1 MAIKTF
7 RGKSVNEALAL
18 VKRELGPNAVIL
30 HTKTHKVGGVFGIG
44 AHTVTEITATADASV
59 ARSVQSRNTQR
70 ERTAAERPR
79 QHAAEPSPERRATR
93 RELLEYARSTT
104 NANATSATAVAPP
117 PARPASVDLDPLD
130 PLAALASRRT
140 RREPSETAERTRP
153 EPSPEQRLRQSRSN
167 DALPMDDEFVPSR
180 PPARREEPT
189 ERNESARDAARPQPE
204 RRTEPSPSRHAPVA
218 EHAPPSSQNQPSAIE
233 AELAALRRMVTQ
245 VLQSSRVGGF
255 GTQQDALTD
264 LYAKLIENELA
275 AELADEISTVV
286 REELNRDELASP
298 DIVRQSI
305 LRHLAAHIPVSRSLP
320 PAGQQE
326 DGRPL
331 TLALIGPTG
340 VGKTTT
346 LAKLAATYKLRRG
359 KKVGLV
365 TCDTY
370 RIAAVDQLRTYA
382 NIIGLPL
389 KVALTPADMRQA
401 CEQLSDCDVI
411 LIDTAGRS
419 QRDVGKIDELRQLVD
434 AAAPHQTH
442 LVLSSTHSERVLAE
456 AAAKFVDIQ
465 PDHVIFTKLDEAVS
479 VGLVVNTL
487 RRLNAKLS
495 FVTTGQE
502 VPDQIELGNADRIAR
517 LVVDGGSAR

>member
-1 MAIKTF
+1 MTPEKPIPI
-7 RGKSVNEALAL
+7 EADRSPAHASA
-18 VKRELGPNAVIL
+18 PSAPQ
-30 HTKTHKVGGVFGIG
+30 G
-44 AHTVTEITATADASV
+44 A
-59 ARSVQSRNTQR
+59 NT
-70 ERTAAERPR
+70 
-79 QHAAEPSPERRATR
+79 
-93 RELLEYARSTT
+93 
-104 NANATSATAVAPP
+104 
-117 PARPASVDLDPLD
+117 
-130 PLAALASRRT
+130 
-140 RREPSETAERTRP
+140 
-153 EPSPEQRLRQSRSN
+153 
-167 DALPMDDEFVPSR
+167 
-180 PPARREEPT
+180 
-189 ERNESARDAARPQPE
+189 
-204 RRTEPSPSRHAPVA
+204 
-218 EHAPPSSQNQPSAIE
+218 AIE

-245 VLQSSRVGGF
+245 VLQTSRAGGVA
-255 GTQQDALTD
+255 QQPDALTD
-264 LYAKLIENELA
+264 LYAQLIENELA
-275 AELADEISTVV
+275 SELAEQVTSAV
-286 REELNRDELASP
+286 REELNREELASP

-305 LRHLAAHIPVSRSLP
+305 LRHLATYIPVSRSLT
-320 PAGQQE
+320 PAGRME

-331 TLALIGPTG
+331 TIALIGPTG

-359 KKVGLV
+359 KRVGLV

-419 QRDVGKIDELRQLVD
+419 QRDIGKIGELRDLVD

-456 AAAKFVDIQ
+456 AAAKFVDIK

-479 VGLVVNTL
+479 VGLIVNTL
-487 RRLNAKLS
+487 HRLQARLS

-517 LVVDGGSAR
+517 LVVDGGAIR

>member
-79 QHAAEPSPERRATR
+79 QHTPEPSPERRATR
-93 RELLEYARSTT
+93 RELLEYARSTL
-104 NANATSATAVAPP
+104 NANASSATAVAPT
-117 PARPASVDLDPLD
+117 RPAAVDLDPLD

-140 RREPSETAERTRP
+140 RREPSESTERTRP
-153 EPSPEQRLRQSRSN
+153 QPSPKRRLRQSAPN
-167 DALPMDDEFVPSR
+167 DALPMDDEFVPTR
-180 PPARREEPT
+180 PPARREEPK
-189 ERNESARDAARPQPE
+189 ERNEPTRDAPRPQPE
-204 RRTEPSPSRHAPVA
+204 RRTEPSQSRPTPVA
-218 EHAPPSSQNQPSAIE
+218 EPAPTSSQAQPSAIE

-245 VLQSSRVGGF
+245 VLQSSRVGGV

>member
-18 VKRELGPNAVIL
+18 VKRDMGPNAVIL

-44 AHTVTEITATADASV
+44 AQTVTEITATADASV
-59 ARSVQSRNTQR
+59 ARSVQSRSAPR
-70 ERTAAERPR
+70 ASAER
-79 QHAAEPSPERRATR
+79 AAPAPAATAGSGDRRATR
-93 RELLEYARSTT
+93 RELLEYARS
-104 NANATSATAVAPP
+104 NAAVPVGAGVAEPPRRAPEE
-117 PARPASVDLDPLD
+117 LDPLD
-130 PLAALASRRT
+130 PLAALASRRSRRDT
-140 RREPSETAERTRP
+140 REESEPSRPSRTADRGFGDHAE
-153 EPSPEQRLRQSRSN
+153 SDL
-167 DALPMDDEFVPSR
+167 LPMDDEA
-180 PPARREEPT
+180 PPVAR
-189 ERNESARDAARPQPE
+189 SARPADGSRRLHDPPAARPSSADE
-204 RRTEPSPSRHAPVA
+204 HTEPTPRSTGRATPATSSVPSPAP
-218 EHAPPSSQNQPSAIE
+218 SSAIE

-245 VLQSSRVGGF
+245 VLQSSRVGGA
-255 GTQQDALTD
+255 GTHQDALTD
-264 LYAKLIENELA
+264 FYAKLIENELA
-275 AELADEISTVV
+275 AELADEISTQV
-286 REELNRDELASP
+286 REELSRDELSSE
-298 DIVRQSI
+298 DIVRQSL
-305 LRHLAAHIPVSRSLP
+305 LRHLAAYIPVSRSLP
-320 PAGQQE
+320 PAGRQE

-359 KKVGLV
+359 KRVGLV

-389 KVALTPADMRQA
+389 KVALTPTDMRQA

-456 AAAKFVDIQ
+456 AAAKFVDIE

-517 LVVDGGSAR
+517 LVVDGGAAR

>member
-1 MAIKTF
+1 MEPK
-7 RGKSVNEALAL
+7 
-18 VKRELGPNAVIL
+18 P
-30 HTKTHKVGGVFGIG
+30 
-44 AHTVTEITATADASV
+44 
-59 ARSVQSRNTQR
+59 QR
-70 ERTAAERPR
+70 QQIP
-79 QHAAEPSPERRATR
+79 PR
-93 RELLEYARSTT
+93 REPE
-104 NANATSATAVAPP
+104 APP
-117 PARPASVDLDPLD
+117 PA
-130 PLAALASRRT
+130 
-140 RREPSETAERTRP
+140 
-153 EPSPEQRLRQSRSN
+153 Q
-167 DALPMDDEFVPSR
+167 
-180 PPARREEPT
+180 PT
-189 ERNESARDAARPQPE
+189 PQA
-204 RRTEPSPSRHAPVA
+204 TSG
-218 EHAPPSSQNQPSAIE
+218 NTAIE

-245 VLQSSRVGGF
+245 VLQTSRVGG
-255 GTQQDALTD
+255 GAGMQNDALTD

-275 AELADEISTVV
+275 SELADEIATHV
-286 REELNRDELASP
+286 REELNREELASP
-298 DIVRQSI
+298 DVVRQAI
-305 LRHLAAHIPVSRSLP
+305 LRHLASLIPVSRSLP
-320 PAGQQE
+320 PAGQQD

-434 AAAPHQTH
+434 AANPHQTH

-456 AAAKFVDIQ
+456 AAAKFVDIE

-517 LVVDGGSAR
+517 LVVDGGVAR

>member
-7 RGKSVNEALAL
+7 RGKTVNEALAL

-59 ARSVQSRNTQR
+59 ARSVQSRNAQR
-70 ERTAAERPR
+70 ERAASERPR
-79 QHAAEPSPERRATR
+79 QHTPEPSAERRATR
-93 RELLEYARSTT
+93 RELLEYART
-104 NANATSATAVAPP
+104 TAVANN
-117 PARPASVDLDPLD
+117 AASVATPTRAASSDLDPLD

-140 RREPSETAERTRP
+140 RREEPAAAERTRP
-153 EPSPEQRLRQSRSN
+153 QPSPERRLRETAQVE
-167 DALPMDDEFVPSR
+167 ALPMDDDFVPSR
-180 PPARREEPT
+180 PSMRQQESRERIEP
-189 ERNESARDAARPQPE
+189 RDQPRSEASHPQPTRPQPKPHME
-204 RRTEPSPSRHAPVA
+204 AP
-218 EHAPPSSQNQPSAIE
+218 APTTPQAQPSAIE

-245 VLQSSRVGGF
+245 VLQSSRVGGV

-434 AAAPHQTH
+434 AANPHQTH

-487 RRLNAKLS
+487 RRLNARLS

-517 LVVDGGSAR
+517 LVVDGGVAR

>member
-7 RGKSVNEALAL
+7 RGKSVNEALAQ

-30 HTKTHKVGGVFGIG
+30 HTKTHKVGGIFGIG
-44 AHTVTEITATADASV
+44 AHAVTEITATADATV
-59 ARSVQSRNTQR
+59 ARSVQSRPAAKPQTQ
-70 ERTAAERPR
+70 ERPR
-79 QHAAEPSPERRATR
+79 QAHPPREEHRPAAR
-93 RELLEYARSTT
+93 RELLEYARAAAAPLAAPSP
-104 NANATSATAVAPP
+104 AVPVGKD
-117 PARPASVDLDPLD
+117 SFDLDPLD
-130 PLAALASRRT
+130 PLAALTSRRSTSSERVASADQPRIDRAKFQPATEEPEAVRRAPSADSHRREQPKVQPEQFSAASREFQQT
-140 RREPSETAERTRP
+140 EPKSRHLTQ
-153 EPSPEQRLRQSRSN
+153 PSPQ
-167 DALPMDDEFVPSR
+167 
-180 PPARREEPT
+180 PA
-189 ERNESARDAARPQPE
+189 AAP
-204 RRTEPSPSRHAPVA
+204 
-218 EHAPPSSQNQPSAIE
+218 AIE
-233 AELAALRRMVTQ
+233 AELAALRRMVTE
-245 VLQSSRVGGF
+245 VLRTSRGGANAVSP
-255 GTQQDALTD
+255 DALTD
-264 LYAKLIENELA
+264 FYAKLIENELA
-275 AELADEISTVV
+275 AELAEEVTASV
-286 REELNRDELASP
+286 REELNREELASP
-298 DIVRQSI
+298 DVVRQAI
-305 LRHLAAHIPVSRSLP
+305 LRHLAVHIPVSRSLP
-320 PAGQQE
+320 SAGTMP

-331 TLALIGPTG
+331 TIALIGPTG

-359 KKVGLV
+359 KRVGLV

-419 QRDVGKIDELRQLVD
+419 QRDTGKIDELRQLID
-434 AAAPHQTH
+434 AASPHQTH

-517 LVVDGGSAR
+517 LVVDGGAAR

>member
-44 AHTVTEITATADASV
+44 AHSVTEITATADASV
-59 ARSVQSRNTQR
+59 ARSVQARAAARTPSREHQ
-70 ERTAAERPR
+70 TAARHDQADAQR
-79 QHAAEPSPERRATR
+79 KATR
-93 RELLEYARSTT
+93 RELLEYARSGTPSQQAAAQQDRPVRT
-104 NANATSATAVAPP
+104 PQAP
-117 PARPASVDLDPLD
+117 LDPLD
-130 PLAALASRRT
+130 PLAALHTRKAPTDLPSRDRASESESDPFRGDRFS
-140 RREPSETAERTRP
+140 RSEPQREPDPSAGRQSLRHDPGSSRDQDTPRERTHRIPAEP
-153 EPSPEQRLRQSRSN
+153 EKPQRAPSP
-167 DALPMDDEFVPSR
+167 D
-180 PPARREEPT
+180 PAA
-189 ERNESARDAARPQPE
+189 SQPQN
-204 RRTEPSPSRHAPVA
+204 T
-218 EHAPPSSQNQPSAIE
+218 AIE

-245 VLQSSRVGGF
+245 VLQSSRSGAAGF
-255 GTQQDALTD
+255 HNDALTD
-264 LYAKLIENELA
+264 VYAKLIENELA
-275 AELADEISTVV
+275 ADLADEIATEV
-286 REELNRDELASP
+286 RQELSRDELASP
-298 DIVRQSI
+298 DIVRQSV
-305 LRHLAAHIPVSRSLP
+305 LRHLASYIPVSRSLT
-320 PAGQQE
+320 PAGTQQ

-331 TLALIGPTG
+331 TIALIGPTG

-346 LAKLAATYKLRRG
+346 IAKLAATYKLRRG
-359 KKVGLV
+359 KKVGMV

-419 QRDVGKIDELRQLVD
+419 QRDVGKIDELRTLID
-434 AAAPHQTH
+434 AASPHETH

-456 AAAKFVDIQ
+456 AAAKFVDIK

-487 RRLNAKLS
+487 RRLKARLS

-517 LVVDGGSAR
+517 LVVDGGVAR

>member
-7 RGKSVNEALAL
+7 RGNSVNEALAL

-44 AHTVTEITATADASV
+44 AQSVTEITATADASV
-59 ARSVQSRNTQR
+59 ARSVQSRSGQR
-70 ERTAAERPR
+70 QAAPAERKQAGVAP
-79 QHAAEPSPERRATR
+79 ASASAERRVTR
-93 RELLEYARSTT
+93 RELLEYARST
-104 NANATSATAVAPP
+104 ASPQTAVAEPP
-117 PARPASVDLDPLD
+117 TIRHQTVDLDPLD

-140 RREPSETAERTRP
+140 RRDDSGDNTPSLRPTRSRQPAPSEQSSSEDSFSPTHAERPRP
-153 EPSPEQRLRQSRSN
+153 EPAREAMEPKPQRQQIPPRREPE
-167 DALPMDDEFVPSR
+167 AP
-180 PPARREEPT
+180 PPAQPT
-189 ERNESARDAARPQPE
+189 PQA
-204 RRTEPSPSRHAPVA
+204 TSGST
-218 EHAPPSSQNQPSAIE
+218 AIE

-245 VLQSSRVGGF
+245 VLQTSRVGG
-255 GTQQDALTD
+255 GAGMQNDALTD

-275 AELADEISTVV
+275 SELADEIATHV
-286 REELNRDELASP
+286 REELNREELASP
-298 DIVRQSI
+298 DVVRQAI
-305 LRHLAAHIPVSRSLP
+305 LRHLASLIPVSRSLP
-320 PAGQQE
+320 PAGQQD

-434 AAAPHQTH
+434 AANPHQTH

-456 AAAKFVDIQ
+456 AAAKFVDIE

-517 LVVDGGSAR
+517 LVVDGGVAR

>member
-44 AHTVTEITATADASV
+44 AQSVTEITATADASV
-59 ARSVQSRNTQR
+59 ARSVQSRSGQR
-70 ERTAAERPR
+70 QAAPAERK
-79 QHAAEPSPERRATR
+79 QAGAAQASASAERRVTR
-93 RELLEYARSTT
+93 RELLEYARST
-104 NANATSATAVAPP
+104 ASPQTAVAEPP
-117 PARPASVDLDPLD
+117 TIRHQTVDLDPLD

-140 RREPSETAERTRP
+140 RRDDSGDNDPSLRPTRSRQPAPSEQSSSEDSFSPAHAERPRP
-153 EPSPEQRLRQSRSN
+153 EPAREAMEPKPQRQQISPRRE
-167 DALPMDDEFVPSR
+167 PETP
-180 PPARREEPT
+180 PPAQPT
-189 ERNESARDAARPQPE
+189 PQ
-204 RRTEPSPSRHAPVA
+204 A
-218 EHAPPSSQNQPSAIE
+218 SSGNTAIE

-245 VLQSSRVGGF
+245 VLQTSRVGGSA
-255 GTQQDALTD
+255 GMQNDALTD

-275 AELADEISTVV
+275 SELADEIATHV
-286 REELNRDELASP
+286 REELNREELASP
-298 DIVRQSI
+298 DVVRQAI
-305 LRHLAAHIPVSRSLP
+305 LRHLATLIPVSRSLP
-320 PAGQQE
+320 PAGQQD

-456 AAAKFVDIQ
+456 AAAKFVDIE

-517 LVVDGGSAR
+517 LVVDGGVAR

>member
-7 RGKSVNEALAL
+7 RGKSVNEALAM

-44 AHTVTEITATADASV
+44 AHSVTEITATADASV
-59 ARSVQSRNTQR
+59 VRSMQARSSSRAPSR
-70 ERTAAERPR
+70 S
-79 QHAAEPSPERRATR
+79 EPSPVASEYSDAQRKATR
-93 RELLEYARSTT
+93 RELLEYARSAVPS
-104 NANATSATAVAPP
+104 ANAATEHRSGDRSEARGRPVSGPP
-117 PARPASVDLDPLD
+117 LDPLD
-130 PLAALASRRT
+130 PLAALFSRKSVSDEPAVRD
-140 RREPSETAERTRP
+140 RQRESDPGRQERSAGPSDRPAAAPTPQRHSVRHEP
-153 EPSPEQRLRQSRSN
+153 EPSRESDPLRERTHRLPAEPEKTPKAQPI
-167 DALPMDDEFVPSR
+167 DPS
-180 PPARREEPT
+180 AV
-189 ERNESARDAARPQPE
+189 ARP
-204 RRTEPSPSRHAPVA
+204 SG
-218 EHAPPSSQNQPSAIE
+218 AIE

-245 VLQSSRVGGF
+245 VLQTSRAGATGF
-255 GTQQDALTD
+255 PSDALTD
-264 LYAKLIENELA
+264 VYAKLIENELA
-275 AELADEISTVV
+275 ADLADEIATEV
-286 REELNRDELASP
+286 RQELSRHELDSP
-298 DIVRQSI
+298 DIVRQAV
-305 LRHLAAHIPVSRSLP
+305 LRHLASHIPVSRSLT
-320 PAGQQE
+320 PAGIQE

-331 TLALIGPTG
+331 TIALIGPTG

-359 KKVGLV
+359 KKVGMV

-401 CEQLSDCDVI
+401 CQQLSDCDVI
-411 LIDTAGRS
+411 LVDTAGRS
-419 QRDVGKIDELRQLVD
+419 QRDVGKIDELRTLID
-434 AAAPHQTH
+434 AAAPHETH

-479 VGLVVNTL
+479 LGLVVNTL
-487 RRLNAKLS
+487 RRLNARLS

-517 LVVDGGSAR
+517 LVVDGGVAR

>member
-44 AHTVTEITATADASV
+44 AQSVTEITATADASV
-59 ARSVQSRNTQR
+59 ARSVQSRSGQR
-70 ERTAAERPR
+70 QAAPAERK
-79 QHAAEPSPERRATR
+79 QAGAAQASASAERRVTR
-93 RELLEYARSTT
+93 RELLEYARST
-104 NANATSATAVAPP
+104 ASPQTAVAEPP
-117 PARPASVDLDPLD
+117 TIRHQTVDLDPLD

-140 RREPSETAERTRP
+140 RRDDSGDNAQSLRPTRSRQPAPSEQSSSEDSFSPAHAERPRP
-153 EPSPEQRLRQSRSN
+153 EPAREAMEPKSQRHQIPPRREPET
-167 DALPMDDEFVPSR
+167 P
-180 PPARREEPT
+180 PPAQPT
-189 ERNESARDAARPQPE
+189 PQ
-204 RRTEPSPSRHAPVA
+204 A
-218 EHAPPSSQNQPSAIE
+218 SSGNTAIE

-245 VLQSSRVGGF
+245 VLQTSRVGG
-255 GTQQDALTD
+255 GAGMQNDALTD

-275 AELADEISTVV
+275 SELADEIATHV
-286 REELNRDELASP
+286 REELNREELASP
-298 DIVRQSI
+298 DVVRQAI
-305 LRHLAAHIPVSRSLP
+305 LRHLATLIPVSRSLP
-320 PAGQQE
+320 PAGQQD

-456 AAAKFVDIQ
+456 AAAKFVDIE

-517 LVVDGGSAR
+517 LVVDGGVAR

>member
-44 AHTVTEITATADASV
+44 CQSVTEITATADASV
-59 ARSVQSRNTQR
+59 VRSVQARSASRDPSR
-70 ERTAAERPR
+70 AEHSAVAAETPDAQRK
-79 QHAAEPSPERRATR
+79 ATR
-93 RELLEYARSTT
+93 RELLEYARSGVPG
-104 NANATSATAVAPP
+104 ATASGEHRTADRTEVRSRAAGSQP
-117 PARPASVDLDPLD
+117 LDPLD
-130 PLAALASRRT
+130 PLATLFSRRPVPDDPAA
-140 RREPSETAERTRP
+140 RDRQRERDLGQQERP
-153 EPSPEQRLRQSRSN
+153 ARQSDRPVATPNPQRQSLRHEPEA
-167 DALPMDDEFVPSR
+167 DRESDTLRERAHKLPVE
-180 PPARREEPT
+180 
-189 ERNESARDAARPQPE
+189 PE
-204 RRTEPSPSRHAPVA
+204 RAQKTAPA
-218 EHAPPSSQNQPSAIE
+218 EHTPHERPSGAIE

-245 VLQSSRVGGF
+245 VLQTSRAGATGF
-255 GTQQDALTD
+255 PSDALTD
-264 LYAKLIENELA
+264 VYAKLIENELA
-275 AELADEISTVV
+275 PDLADEIATEV
-286 REELNRDELASP
+286 RQELSRDELGSP
-298 DIVRQSI
+298 DIVRQSV
-305 LRHLAAHIPVSRSLP
+305 LRRLAAHIPVSRSLT
-320 PAGQQE
+320 PAGTQE

-331 TLALIGPTG
+331 TIALIGPTG

-359 KKVGLV
+359 KKVGMV

-401 CEQLSDCDVI
+401 CQQLSDCDVI

-419 QRDVGKIDELRQLVD
+419 QRDLGKIDELRTLID
-434 AAAPHQTH
+434 AASPHETH

-456 AAAKFVDIQ
+456 AAAKFVDIN

-479 VGLVVNTL
+479 LGLVVNTL
-487 RRLNAKLS
+487 RRLKARLS

-517 LVVDGGSAR
+517 LVVDGGVAR

>member
-7 RGKSVNEALAL
+7 RGKSVNEALAQ
-18 VKRELGPNAVIL
+18 VKRELGSNAVIL

-44 AHTVTEITATADASV
+44 AQTVTEITATADASV
-59 ARSVQSRNTQR
+59 ARSVQARSASRNAQST
-70 ERTAAERPR
+70 
-79 QHAAEPSPERRATR
+79 ERRRETADNPEQRQQTTR
-93 RELLEYARSTT
+93 RELLEYARS
-104 NANATSATAVAPP
+104 APAAATATAQANPAP
-117 PARPASVDLDPLD
+117 PARTRTDRLELDSSDPFAGLSPRRPSREQHRDNRGDRSAEADASGQRADPFRD
-130 PLAALASRRT
+130 SPPRTHAKSKATKPPEPLATDPFSKPSVTHPVSASH
-140 RREPSETAERTRP
+140 
-153 EPSPEQRLRQSRSN
+153 
-167 DALPMDDEFVPSR
+167 PM
-180 PPARREEPT
+180 PPAPAT
-189 ERNESARDAARPQPE
+189 PQ
-204 RRTEPSPSRHAPVA
+204 S
-218 EHAPPSSQNQPSAIE
+218 NNAIE

-245 VLQSSRVGGF
+245 VLQTSRVGGA
-255 GTQQDALTD
+255 GIHNDALTD
-264 LYAKLIENELA
+264 VYAKLIENELA
-275 AELADEISTVV
+275 AELADEITTEV
-286 REELNRDELASP
+286 RQELSRDELASA
-298 DIVRQSI
+298 DIVRESI
-305 LRHLAAHIPVSRSLP
+305 LRRLAAYIPVSRSLT
-320 PAGQQE
+320 PAGPQA

-346 LAKLAATYKLRRG
+346 IAKLAATYKLRRG
-359 KKVGLV
+359 KKVGMV

-382 NIIGLPL
+382 NIIGLPI

-401 CEQLSDCDVI
+401 CQQLSDCDVI

-419 QRDVGKIDELRQLVD
+419 QRDVGKIDELRTLID
-434 AAAPHQTH
+434 AAAPHETH

-456 AAAKFVDIQ
+456 AAAKFVDIR

-479 VGLVVNTL
+479 VGLIVNTL

>member
-44 AHTVTEITATADASV
+44 AQTVTEITATVDASV
-59 ARSVQSRNTQR
+59 ARSVQSRSGQR
-70 ERTAAERPR
+70 QQAA
-79 QHAAEPSPERRATR
+79 PERKRPEPAQAPAPSERRVTR
-93 RELLEYARSTT
+93 RELLEYARS
-104 NANATSATAVAPP
+104 SASSQAAVAEP
-117 PARPASVDLDPLD
+117 PAVRRQAVDLDPLD

-140 RREPSETAERTRP
+140 RRDDSGDNDPPLRPTRSEQPARTRHDDT
-153 EPSPEQRLRQSRSN
+153 SPGSGRDESR
-167 DALPMDDEFVPSR
+167 DHQHH
-180 PPARREEPT
+180 REVAQPKAE
-189 ERNESARDAARPQPE
+189 RPQPQP
-204 RRTEPSPSRHAPVA
+204 RREPETPAPAQPVA
-218 EHAPPSSQNQPSAIE
+218 QAPAGNSAIE

-245 VLQSSRVGGF
+245 VLQSSRVGG
-255 GTQQDALTD
+255 GAGMQNDALTD

-275 AELADEISTVV
+275 SELADEIATHV

-298 DIVRQSI
+298 DVVRQSI
-305 LRHLAAHIPVSRSLP
+305 LRHLATLIPVSRSLP

-456 AAAKFVDIQ
+456 AASKFVDIE

-517 LVVDGGSAR
+517 LVVDGGVAR